1 MFKLKSLLNEQQPET
16 ITIIDEFDDLIDFSG
31 VKFAPGD
38 WRVPPGNARLAEIAT
53 KIATVLNDPKNENV
67 KIVATFNAGADKGAM
82 VQKFVDQYWKGADGW
97 HGKQYAKF
105 KGWKEDPNV
114 SNNQSQESR
123 DNDNRI
129 LATGRA
135 YALFYE
141 LRAAVVAQG
150 IDKKRI
156 VAKKGNIE
164 INQPRRY
171 ANAKIEI
178 SGQTRDTRTTNRF
191 HCAWEVSDTLGGQ
204 ALATQGSMQQDNGDG
219 TISNTGNYC
228 RWWQLEGFSEN
239 IPGDTVTITSNP
251 KVFPDAFMIQTGNEI
266 FYSGFA
272 GKAYHKDKTRKR
284 NDIANAIYS
293 PAKEAGQF
301 PYKAQSKGGRYFS
314 FELYWM
320 IENEDLVGKFD
331 AVMSAN
337 NISYAFSPEKI
348 LPGFSSVK
356 QEHLRILGELNNT
369 PSNRTNK
376 REELLTEWRR
386 LWKNVELASA
396 GRSTQGKTLS
406 TRQKEVE
413 VKVVIF
419 APLVRTEYNL
429 KAKCS
434 A

>member
-1 MFKLKSLLNEQQPET
+1 
-16 ITIIDEFDDLIDFSG
+16 
-31 VKFAPGD
+31 
-38 WRVPPGNARLAEIAT
+38 
-53 KIATVLNDPKNENV
+53 
-67 KIVATFNAGADKGAM
+67 
-82 VQKFVDQYWKGADGW
+82 
-97 HGKQYAKF
+97 
-105 KGWKEDPNV
+105 
-114 SNNQSQESR
+114 
-123 DNDNRI
+123 
-129 LATGRA
+129 
-135 YALFYE
+135 
-141 LRAAVVAQG
+141 
-150 IDKKRI
+150 
-156 VAKKGNIE
+156 
-164 INQPRRY
+164 
-171 ANAKIEI
+171 
-178 SGQTRDTRTTNRF
+178 
-191 HCAWEVSDTLGGQ
+191 
-204 ALATQGSMQQDNGDG
+204 
-219 TISNTGNYC
+219 
-228 RWWQLEGFSEN
+228 
-239 IPGDTVTITSNP
+239 
-251 KVFPDAFMIQTGNEI
+251 
-266 FYSGFA
+266 
-272 GKAYHKDKTRKR
+272 
-284 NDIANAIYS
+284 
-293 PAKEAGQF
+293 
-301 PYKAQSKGGRYFS
+301 
-314 FELYWM
+314 M